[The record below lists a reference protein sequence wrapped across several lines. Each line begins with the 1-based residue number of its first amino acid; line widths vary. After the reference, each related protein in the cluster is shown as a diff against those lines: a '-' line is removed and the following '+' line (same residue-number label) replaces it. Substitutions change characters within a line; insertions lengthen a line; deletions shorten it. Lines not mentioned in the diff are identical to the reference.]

1 MSSLSP
7 LSPGFA
13 EAGHDHAA
21 CVDAA
26 LAAAEETCERRGLR
40 LTALRRRVLRLVWSS
55 HRPVGA
61 YDVLERLNAEG
72 QRAMPPTVYRALDFL
87 VSNGLVHRL
96 ETLNAFIGCA
106 SPTRGHRAQFLICTD
121 CRRVVEFDSPAIDRA
136 LAATARDQDFEID
149 GQAVELSGRCAEC
162 RSGAA
167 P

>member
-1 MSSLSP
+1 MTSFSP

-13 EAGHDHAA
+13 EAAHDHDA
-21 CVDAA
+21 CVEAA

-40 LTALRRRVLRLVWSS
+40 LTALRRRVLRIVWSS

-61 YDVLERLNAEG
+61 YDVLEELNAG
-72 QRAMPPTVYRALDFL
+72 GHRALPPTVYRALDFL

-136 LAATARDQDFEID
+136 LAETADDQDFEIEA
-149 GQAVELSGRCAEC
+149 QAVELSGRCAVC
-162 RSGAA
+162 RAEA
-167 P
+167 RA